1 MENEKQISE
10 HFVNNHHNINNQQV
24 IIKEFLIDDIE
35 RNCLKTVSIIN
46 QVRRE
51 DFS

>member
-10 HFVNNHHNINNQQV
+10 HFVNHNHHNQQV